1 MSKYHNQKTNGYAS
15 KKESRRAQELWLLQS
30 IKAISDLKEQVKFE
44 LTPKIGK
51 ERASHYIADFTFTE
65 DGKSIVE
72 DCKGKRTAA
81 YILKRKIMLYRYGIE
96 IRET

>member
-1 MSKYHNQKTNGYAS
+1 MSKYHNQETRGYAS
-15 KKESRRAQELWLLQS
+15 KKESRRAQELWLLQG
-30 IKAISDLKEQVKFE
+30 IKAISDLKEQVEFE

-81 YILKRKIMLYRYGIE
+81 YILKRKMMLYRYGIK